1 MDDRLDGKDP
11 CLSNSLFANPPLYS
25 LKLEKSDFS
34 KWSEHSLRVAGY
46 LDGGGVVA

>member
-25 LKLEKSDFS
+25 LKFS